1 MRFDPVCDLFDYQEM
16 RGGCPNAVG
25 EYVEVD
31 EPFADQRGGERQVLL
46 PPGDE
51 FGDYAIMA
59 VKA

>member
-1 MRFDPVCDLFDYQEM
+1 MRSNCLD
-16 RGGCPNAVG
+16 AIG

-31 EPFADQRGGERQVLL
+31 ESLVDQRDGERQVLL

-51 FGDYAIMA
+51 FGDYAIMR

>member
-1 MRFDPVCDLFDYQEM
+1 MRSD
-16 RGGCPNAVG
+16 CPNAVG

-31 EPFADQRGGERQVLL
+31 ESFADQRGGERQVLL

-51 FGDYAIMA
+51 FGDYAIMR